1 MEVATGILKLFR
13 LGPNFPYSGVG
24 GEESKVTSVI
34 HSTCVYLRV
43 SNHVFV
49 CFVCLLIRSHQVRSL
64 FRMDFDEMVRTW
76 AHFHYDWLPAYEAVP
91 KVIGAQLVPR
101 QLDSL
106 EVKLFILIEDK

>member
-1 MEVATGILKLFR
+1 MF
-13 LGPNFPYSGVG
+13 
-24 GEESKVTSVI
+24 
-34 HSTCVYLRV
+34 
-43 SNHVFV
+43 FV
-49 CFVCLLIRSHQVRSL
+49 CFCLLIRSHQVRSL

-106 EVKLFILIEDK
+106 EVKLFIFD